1 MACWEVYSEA
11 VGVCIVVI
19 CLLKKK
25 IHQKLHDCLICI
37 HVLLYTVYSSL
48 LPSLSADEFLK
59 DFVNSIVS
67 NYFSLNTTMYRRNSL
82 QL

>member
-25 IHQKLHDCLICI
+25 NHQKLHDCLCI

-67 NYFSLNTTMYRRNSL
+67 NYLSLNTTTYGRNSL

>member
-25 IHQKLHDCLICI
+25 IHQKLHNCLCI
-37 HVLLYTVYSSL
+37 HVLLYTVYLSL

-67 NYFSLNTTMYRRNSL
+67 NYLSLNTTTYGRNSL

>member
-19 CLLKKK
+19 WSLKKK
-25 IHQKLHDCLICI
+25 IHQKIHDCLCI
-37 HVLLYTVYSSL
+37 HVLVYTVYSSL
-48 LPSLSADEFLK
+48 LPLLSADEFLK

-67 NYFSLNTTMYRRNSL
+67 NYLSLNTTMYRRNSL